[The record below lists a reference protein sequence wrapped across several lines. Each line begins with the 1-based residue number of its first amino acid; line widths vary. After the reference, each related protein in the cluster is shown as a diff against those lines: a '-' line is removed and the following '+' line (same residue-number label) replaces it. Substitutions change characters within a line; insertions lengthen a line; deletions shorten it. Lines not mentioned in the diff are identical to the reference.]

1 MNKLQLLL
9 FCFIISLV
17 SACAVSE
24 EEKAADLQRHRDSVA
39 AAEAMIRSAELANES
54 RANALK
60 SINQDALKN
69 DSIIRKDSIFKAVK
83 DTNAVVKTDSSSV
96 KKPAPVKPKTEVKPA
111 AKKTEQ
117 PKPTEKKKT
126 TPSNTNGAKKAGQKK

>member
-9 FCFIISLV
+9 FCFITGLLP
-17 SACAVSE
+17 ACAVSE

-39 AAEAMIRSAELANES
+39 AAQAMIRSAELANES

-60 SINQDALKN
+60 SINQEALKN

-83 DTNAVVKTDSSSV
+83 DTSVVVKTDSSEV
-96 KKPAPVKPKTEVKPA
+96 KKPAPAKPKTEVKPA

-117 PKPTEKKKT
+117 PKPAEKKKT
-126 TPSNTNGAKKAGQKK
+126 PPPNTSGAKKADQKK